1 MSNNNRPRQIRLTG
15 ADGESVELRAKKP
28 GYDLDAIADSDTR
41 TDSNKPFVAHIRSYN
56 PNSTIKENRSVLPAD
71 LKIGSMWI
79 ARRDNTL

>member
-1 MSNNNRPRQIRLTG
+1 MSNGNPRKIKLTG
-15 ADGESVELRAKKP
+15 ADGSTVDLHVKKP

-41 TDSNKPFVAHIRSYN
+41 TDSSKPFVAHIRSYN

-79 ARRDNTL
+79 ARRDNNL